1 MKAKILT
8 LVLAISLPVCYVAIA
23 SAQTAGTTAPTT
35 DFGRDVTNGINSTK
49 NDAVAKQEQQAV
61 KDNESDGAAEDGAKT
76 EVKEAAE
83 VPEAPEAK
91 EAAKAKEA
99 PEASDSNSSSEK
111 SGETKKSDSGSGTGT
126 GGATV
131 KPNSND

>member
-35 DFGRDVTNGINSTK
+35 DFGRDVANGVSSTK
-49 NDAVAKQEQQAV
+49 NDAVAQQEQKAV
-61 KDNESDGAAEDGAKT
+61 KDNESDGAAEDGDKVEA
-76 EVKEAAE
+76 KEAAE

-91 EAAKAKEA
+91 EAT
-99 PEASDSNSSSEK
+99 EASGSKESGESSGS
-111 SGETKKSDSGSGTGT
+111 ETKKSDSGSGTETSGGT
-126 GGATV
+126 SGNT
-131 KPNSND
+131 KSND